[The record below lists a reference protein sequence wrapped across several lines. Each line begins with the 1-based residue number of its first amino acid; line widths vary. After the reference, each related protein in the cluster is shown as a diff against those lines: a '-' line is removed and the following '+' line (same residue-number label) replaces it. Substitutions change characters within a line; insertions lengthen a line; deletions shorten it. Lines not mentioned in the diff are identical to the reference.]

1 MKIIIRIA
9 VCIYLFFILLTRFLA
24 FASIIPEE
32 RLLPRLVDDA
42 YLLTEYEYLS
52 LLEKLDQIS
61 EHEQFD
67 IVIVTTDSLGGY
79 TSDEYANDFY
89 DYNGY
94 GMGAGYDGILLLIS
108 MEERDWAISTHGFG
122 VTAFTDAGQK
132 RLVDQFIGDLGDGNY
147 FSAFNKFAD
156 TSQNYIIQAK
166 TEKPYDSPNLPKNE
180 LPSQLPERELSPY
193 LPVITTTIGI
203 VIAFIIT
210 SIMALQLKSVRMQTA
225 AGNYIKDNSLK
236 IIESRDVFL
245 YANLSKT
252 KIQKAQSSSS
262 GSSTH
267 RSSSGRTHGGSRG
280 KF

>member
-1 MKIIIRIA
+1 MKRIIKIV
-9 VCIYLFFILLTRFLA
+9 VCMHMFFILITPI
-24 FASIIPEE
+24 FASANSIPEE

-42 YLLTEYEYLS
+42 YLLSEYEYQS
-52 LLEKLDQIS
+52 LLDKLDRIS
-61 EHEQFD
+61 EREQFD

-79 TSDEYANDFY
+79 TSTQYADDFY

-132 RLVDQFIGDLGDGNY
+132 RLVDQFIGDLSDGNY

-193 LPVITTTIGI
+193 LPVITTAIGV